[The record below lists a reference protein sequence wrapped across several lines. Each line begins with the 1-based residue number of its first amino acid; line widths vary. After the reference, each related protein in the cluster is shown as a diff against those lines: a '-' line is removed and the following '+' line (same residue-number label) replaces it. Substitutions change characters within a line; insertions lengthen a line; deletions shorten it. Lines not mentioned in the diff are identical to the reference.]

1 MGSINILIFSSNSL
15 LKLALTTRLSVIF
28 FDSKIFCLNKI
39 PDILF
44 RRPKMKGA
52 ANLVLVDV
60 CDDLKN
66 EITKLVAMKKNF
78 PDAKF
83 VVMTN
88 KCSSCLLEL
97 ELKALCDLVL
107 AKSSS
112 SKEIFS
118 SIYEL
123 VAGKGL
129 HNLEPSLL
137 KLTRRQ
143 MEIIRLVNLGMSNS
157 EVSEI
162 LMICENTVKV
172 HLNRLFKKFKV
183 SSRIQ
188 LLAICRVSGCM
199 D

>member
-1 MGSINILIFSSNSL
+1 MVSINILIFSRNSL

-39 PDILF
+39 SDIIF
-44 RRPKMKGA
+44 RRPKMKGV

-60 CDDLKN
+60 CDDLKK
-66 EITKLVAMKKNF
+66 EITKLVVLKQKF

-88 KCSSCLLEL
+88 KCSSCLLKL

-123 VAGKGL
+123 VAGRGL
-129 HNLEPSLL
+129 HNSEPSLL
-137 KLTRRQ
+137 KLTWRQ
-143 MEIIRLVNLGMSNS
+143 LEIIGWLIWVCLTLRYP
-157 EVSEI
+157 
-162 LMICENTVKV
+162 KY
-172 HLNRLFKKFKV
+172 
-183 SSRIQ
+183 
-188 LLAICRVSGCM
+188 
-199 D
+199 